1 MKNQIDTLMET
12 QHLDALLITGSA
24 IHNPAMVYM
33 TGGGHITN
41 ADLIKM
47 RASPGV
53 LFCNPMERDEA
64 ARSGLEIR
72 LFSDYPLRALLEQS
86 GQNYARAMALRYQN
100 MLADV
105 GMTRG
110 RIALYGKVEAGP
122 LHATLG
128 ELKRLA
134 PEIEWVGFVQ
144 DPILLP
150 AMMTKDTQEIA
161 RIRQMGKITTE
172 VVSRTAEFLTEHS
185 VKDQVLVRADGQ
197 PLTIGEVKGKINLWL
212 SELGAENPE
221 GTIFAIGR
229 DAGIPH
235 SSGSAADLLRL
246 GQTIVFDIFP
256 CEAGGGYYYDFTRTW
271 CLGYASDKALQLY
284 AQVKDVFDTLITEL
298 KVNTPFKHYQQR
310 TCELFES
317 LGHPTVQSN
326 PNTQEGYVHSIGHGV
341 GLHIHEMPFS
351 GFTAGDEDTLLPGTV
366 FTIEPGLYYPSR
378 GMGFRIE
385 NTYLTRADGT
395 FEALAEYPY
404 DFILPLRG

>member
-271 CLGYASDKALQLY
+271 CLGYASDEALQLY

>member
-1 MKNQIDTLMET
+1 MKNQIDALMEA
-12 QHLDALLITGSA
+12 QQLDALLITGSA
-24 IHNPAMVYM
+24 IHNPAMVYL
-33 TGGGHITN
+33 TGGGHVTN
-41 ADLIKM
+41 ADLIK
-47 RASPGV
+47 RRGSTGV

-72 LFSDYPLRALLEQS
+72 LYSDYPLRPLLEQS
-86 GQNYARAMALRYQN
+86 GQNFPRAMALRYQK
-100 MLADV
+100 MLADA
-105 GMTRG
+105 GLTHG

-122 LHATLG
+122 LYATLD
-128 ELKRLA
+128 ELKRVA

-150 AMMTKDTQEIA
+150 AMMTKDPDEIA

-172 VVSRTAEFLTEHS
+172 VVARTADFLTKHA
-185 VKDQVLVRADGQ
+185 VKGEVLVRADGQ

-229 DAGIPH
+229 DAGVPH
-235 SSGSAADLLRL
+235 SSGNAADLLRL

-271 CLGYASDKALQLY
+271 SLGYASNEAVQLY
-284 AQVKDVFDTLITEL
+284 QQVKDVFDNLIEEL

-310 TCELFES
+310 TCDLFEK
-317 LGHPTVQSN
+317 LGHPTVHSD
-326 PNTQEGYVHSIGHGV
+326 PNTQEGYVHSVGHGV

-351 GFTAGDEDTLLPGTV
+351 GFTASDEDILLPGTV
-366 FTIEPGLYYPSR
+366 FTMEPGLYYPSR

-385 NTYLTRADGT
+385 DTYLTRADGT

-404 DFILPLRG
+404 DFILPMRT